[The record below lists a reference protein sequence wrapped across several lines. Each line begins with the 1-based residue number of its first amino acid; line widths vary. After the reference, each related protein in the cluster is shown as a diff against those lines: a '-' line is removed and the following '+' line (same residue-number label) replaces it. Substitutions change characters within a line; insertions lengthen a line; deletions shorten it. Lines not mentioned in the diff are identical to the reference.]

1 MKPLLKN
8 LVPPLRSTFLTLL
21 LTAPQIPFG
30 SFSQQK
36 AVAQTQNP
44 TCPANTRSATVD
56 WTPTNNLTDFL
67 SQNLNDGGIRATFQF
82 IDNPPPLGTVTDT
95 GNIGVIEDNQVTRI
109 DGTGEIYGGIAGPNL
124 RWNIGV
130 DKNPAQGNSTMIIT
144 FDQPVTLAKPLTF
157 MDVDR
162 DGARDQGETF
172 QDRIVVTAFN
182 GSAPVSLTGRAIG
195 TNTRVTN
202 NGNSVVA
209 EGINENAFPNTN
221 SANVEIAPSGAVTQI
236 SVFYEPGKEYGEPLQ
251 DETIGLAKINIC
263 VPTGSI
269 GDTVFNDNN
278 GNNAQDPGEPGI
290 PGVGVEIRN
299 INSNEVSTATTDNN
313 GQYRV
318 SNLLAGQYTAS
329 VPQTPNGFTPTL
341 TQPNPITLTAGQ
353 NIDSADFGFRP
364 PANSS
369 IGDTVYNDIN
379 GNQQQDSNE
388 PGLPNVTLTLTQP
401 GNDGI
406 LGNADDTTQTT
417 TTNANGNYN
426 FSSLPAGNYRVTL
439 NPPTE
444 FTEITTGNAQ
454 IDVNLPAN
462 QSRTDVD
469 FGLRRPTTG
478 VPGSIGDTVYN
489 DIDGD
494 GQQDANEPG
503 ISNVTLTLTQ
513 PGNDGILGNDDDT
526 TQTTTTNANGIYNFN
541 NLPAGNYRVTLT
553 PPTEFTEI
561 TTGNAQ
567 IDVNLPVNQSRT
579 DVDFGLRRPVTGNS
593 SVGDTVYND
602 INGNRQQDSNEPGI
616 PNVTLNLTLPG
627 NDGILGNDDDTTR
640 TTTTN
645 GTGNYIFNNLPAGN
659 FRVSLITPDDFSEIT
674 TGNPQVDVTLQ
685 ANQSRTDVDF
695 GLRNPVAGN
704 GSIGDTVYND
714 LNGNAQQD
722 ANEPGIANVTVNLR
736 FPGNDGILGN
746 ADDTTQTTNTNGSGN
761 YNFNELPAGNYRVT
775 VIEPEEFPQITTG
788 NPQVDVTLQANQSR
802 TDVDFGFRRPGTG
815 AGGDGNIF
823 LVKRI
828 TAIARANAP
837 TTQFNTFVD
846 DPNDSNDNTFNSTA
860 VGVFDV
866 SPNGQNGGG
875 IVQSGDE
882 VEYTIYFRTEQ
893 SLENINLC
901 DLIPTGTTYV
911 PNSISVTGGGVGAD
925 QGRFFP
931 ALTPIEQ
938 IPESNV
944 CENRNN
950 PNGTVIVKL
959 GNIPT
964 TQSGFVRFRVRIN

>member
-8 LVPPLRSTFLTLL
+8 LPTPLRSTFLTLL
-21 LTAPQIPFG
+21 LTAPQIPLG
-30 SFSQQK
+30 SLSSQK
-36 AVAQTQNP
+36 AVAQNV
-44 TCPANTRSATVD
+44 TCPANTRLV
-56 WTPTNNLTDFL
+56 
-67 SQNLNDGGIRATFQF
+67 NLNWSELNFQTANFNQTFNIGGVNINFRMVE
-82 IDNPPPLGTVTDT
+82 NPPGFIRDLSPGALGPVPF
-95 GNIGVIEDNQVTRI
+95 GIQPGP
-109 DGTGEIYGGIAGPNL
+109 YGGIDKPYL
-124 RWNIGV
+124 RWGIDAIGR
-130 DKNPAQGNSTMIIT
+130 AQGTATLIIT
-144 FDQPVTLAKPLTF
+144 SDQPIVLPSSLLFLDVDRNRSDETGFQDQITVTASNAGVNVPVTL
-157 MDVDR
+157 V
-162 DGARDQGETF
+162 
-172 QDRIVVTAFN
+172 
-182 GSAPVSLTGRAIG
+182 RA
-195 TNTRVTN
+195 
-202 NGNSVVA
+202 NGNVPSVTEVIGNVA
-209 EGINENAFPNTN
+209 RGQNPR
-221 SANVEIAPSGAVTQI
+221 V
-236 SVFYEPGKEYGEPLQ
+236 EPGNAPPESSAGNVAATFAGPVTSVQIVYQSGPLFAPPNPGPGQ
-251 DETIGLAKINIC
+251 DETIGLATDIGVCI
-263 VPTGSI
+263 PGASI

-290 PGVGVEIRN
+290 PGVGVEIRDGN
-299 INSNEVSTATTDNN
+299 GNVVGTATTDNN

-318 SNLLAGQYTAS
+318 SNLPAGQYTAS
-329 VPQTPNGFTPTL
+329 VPQIPNGLTPTL

-353 NIDSADFGFRP
+353 NYDLADFGFRP

-388 PGLPNVTLTLTQP
+388 PGIANVTLNLTLP

-426 FSSLPAGNYRVTL
+426 FSNLTAGNYRVTL
-439 NPPTE
+439 TPPTE

-616 PNVTLNLTLPG
+616 PNVTVNLTLPG

-645 GTGNYIFNNLPAGN
+645 NNGNYVFNNLPAGN

-695 GLRNPVAGN
+695 GLRNPVAGTA
-704 GSIGDTVYND
+704 SIGDTVYND
-714 LNGNAQQD
+714 VNGNAQQD
-722 ANEPGIANVTVNLR
+722 ANEPGIANVTVNLIL
-736 FPGNDGILGN
+736 PGNDGILGN
-746 ADDTTQTTNTNGSGN
+746 ADDTTQTTTTNGNGN
-761 YNFNELPAGNYRVT
+761 YNFNELPAGNYRVR

-815 AGGDGNIF
+815 AGGDGNIL

-828 TAIARANAP
+828 TAIASTN
-837 TTQFNTFVD
+837 TQGNQFNTFVD
-846 DPNDSNDNTFNSTA
+846 DPNDQNDNALSSVA
-860 VGVFDV
+860 I
-866 SPNGQNGGG
+866 GQYE
-875 IVQSGDE
+875 IPTPLQSGDE
-882 VEYTIYFRTEQ
+882 VEYTIYFRTDG
-893 SLENINLC
+893 SLENINFC
-901 DLIPTGTTYV
+901 DLIPQSTTYL
-911 PNSISVTGGGVGAD
+911 PNSISVTGGGTGAD
-925 QGRFFP
+925 GGRFFP
-931 ALTPIEQ
+931 PLTPIEQ
-938 IPESNV
+938 IPESSV

-964 TQSGFVRFRVRIN
+964 AQSGSVRFRVRVN